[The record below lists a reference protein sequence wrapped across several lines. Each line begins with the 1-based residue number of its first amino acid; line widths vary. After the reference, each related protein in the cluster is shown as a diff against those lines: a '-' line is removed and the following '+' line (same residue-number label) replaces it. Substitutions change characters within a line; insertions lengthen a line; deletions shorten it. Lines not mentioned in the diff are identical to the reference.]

1 MKPVHILRIIAVVAL
16 ASAVPLVTEAT
27 PLSGTSLTPAARTTT
42 AADGWTSRGLEGRTI
57 GSLVVDP
64 SNPSRIYAAAGV
76 EGVYRTSD
84 GGENWSRV
92 DIGRFVERLAIDAQA
107 PDTLYAVAGF
117 VSSRFLRPVI
127 EQQLFKSLD
136 RGKTWTQADLQGP
149 VRSVAVDPR
158 KPGLLY
164 AGRDNATV
172 STSRDGGS
180 TWSASDFRYYCSD
193 FCDEAITA
201 LALDLS
207 SPSTIYA
214 GIDADFDYPGFNELF
229 KSTDGGSTWKA
240 CDAGL
245 VLWSSVYA
253 IAVDPGDPKRVL
265 AGTSA
270 GTYLSRDSGSS
281 WSATSGSPSRAFA
294 FDPRDPSVVYAGT
307 DREGVLRSTD
317 RGEHWSPMNVG
328 LPSLRV
334 LSLAIDGT
342 GGLLLAATRG
352 GVFAYS
358 VAEPRDLFIDVFDAV
373 DGATGFLMIGA
384 GRTFRLGTVDGSG
397 RQSLGSAHGPY
408 PDWTPGAADSS
419 PDGGTRVL
427 WNSDAGSAAL
437 WLTRPEGVQASF
449 LYPAR
454 PGWAARD
461 LAAGADGSTHL
472 LWAADDGAIS
482 LWTVDRS
489 GVPTRTFDHGPYSGW
504 SPVAIANGT
513 DGRTRLLWTK
523 IDGTAGLSF
532 FDSTGMLDSHRYEP
546 GDGWKAVDLAVDNGN
561 QTRILRAHEDGA
573 IALWTIDAD
582 GQPVSYGTLY
592 PPPPGFQ
599 AARVSTGSDGMTRL
613 LWRDPNGLA
622 IVWLLSADGLYQ
634 SSFPLN

>member
-1 MKPVHILRIIAVVAL
+1 MKPVQILRIVAVVAL
-16 ASAVPLVTEAT
+16 VSAVPLVTQAT
-27 PLSGTSLTPAARTTT
+27 PLSGASLTPAARTTT
-42 AADGWTSRGLEGRTI
+42 AADGWTSRGLEGRAI

-240 CDAGL
+240 SDAGL
-245 VLWSSVYA
+245 VLWSSV
-253 IAVDPGDPKRVL
+253 
-265 AGTSA
+265 
-270 GTYLSRDSGSS
+270 
-281 WSATSGSPSRAFA
+281 
-294 FDPRDPSVVYAGT
+294 
-307 DREGVLRSTD
+307 
-317 RGEHWSPMNVG
+317 
-328 LPSLRV
+328 
-334 LSLAIDGT
+334 
-342 GGLLLAATRG
+342 
-352 GVFAYS
+352 
-358 VAEPRDLFIDVFDAV
+358 
-373 DGATGFLMIGA
+373 
-384 GRTFRLGTVDGSG
+384 
-397 RQSLGSAHGPY
+397 
-408 PDWTPGAADSS
+408 
-419 PDGGTRVL
+419 
-427 WNSDAGSAAL
+427 
-437 WLTRPEGVQASF
+437 
-449 LYPAR
+449 
-454 PGWAARD
+454 
-461 LAAGADGSTHL
+461 
-472 LWAADDGAIS
+472 
-482 LWTVDRS
+482 
-489 GVPTRTFDHGPYSGW
+489 
-504 SPVAIANGT
+504 
-513 DGRTRLLWTK
+513 
-523 IDGTAGLSF
+523 
-532 FDSTGMLDSHRYEP
+532 
-546 GDGWKAVDLAVDNGN
+546 
-561 QTRILRAHEDGA
+561 
-573 IALWTIDAD
+573 
-582 GQPVSYGTLY
+582 
-592 PPPPGFQ
+592 
-599 AARVSTGSDGMTRL
+599 
-613 LWRDPNGLA
+613 
-622 IVWLLSADGLYQ
+622 
-634 SSFPLN
+634 